1 MRLYISKLIRI
12 MQNIDIPH
20 ICFAMYYTP
29 HSLKDVCDCKIFCKY
44 NPKSKLGNSNKN
56 YS

>member
-1 MRLYISKLIRI
+1 

-44 NPKSKLGNSNKN
+44 NPKSKLCNSNKN